1 MAPINYDEVEYKKG
15 DLVQFVGYNY
25 TPDYYYEMDSD
36 ENPLGIVIA
45 EINTIGP
52 YITKVWMY
60 KVYWFN
66 TKRITET
73 VAGHLRLVYNEYDA
87 T

>member
-1 MAPINYDEVEYKKG
+1 MGPINYDEVEYKKG
-15 DLVQFVGYNY
+15 DLVRFVGYNY
-25 TPDYYYEMDSD
+25 TPDYYEMNGD
-36 ENPLGIVIA
+36 ENPLGIIVA
-45 EINTIGP
+45 EITTIGP

-73 VAGHLRLVYNEYDA
+73 VAAHLRLVYNKHDA
-87 T
+87 S